1 MVASSPVVASVSRR
15 VPRAAVTLMPSAT
28 MRMLYTHRR
37 IVALGLLAMP
47 LALPPSLAAMRVH
60 TVDRLVTPV
69 TPARVAV
76 VKGRVTE
83 KESGQPIMSVQV
95 IVVGS
100 AQRIGAITDASG
112 EFTLRGAPA
121 GALTL
126 RATRI
131 GYAPMDQAVTVPVDG
146 EVTVNFTLTHAATR
160 LEEVVTTATGE
171 QSRREMGNTVA
182 SLNADSIVKSA
193 PITTVSELLQAR
205 TAGVQVIQTQGV
217 IGSSPNVRIRGVGSL
232 SLSNEPLVVVD
243 GIRFSNES
251 EPGNVSGVRIN
262 RLSTLDPEDVESIDV
277 IRGPSAAALYGTA
290 ASNGVVIVKTKR
302 GRSGGTKWATFIEN
316 GVTQMPGGY
325 PANYWTFGRNIVNGV
340 PVTGT
345 APVHCTLAA
354 SAQNQCVIDSTS
366 SFNPWTDAKTDP
378 FRNGPSSQYGV
389 QASGGSNALRFFFS
403 ADRQGETG
411 PYYMPGFEQTRIT
424 TKLGEAPRSEQIRP
438 NQLHQTS
445 VRGNFTF
452 ALAPNATLDLSGGYQ
467 DRDLWTPFDGTFF
480 QGLSNQLFSAPGFQ
494 TATNGTAG
502 QFVGDILSVGQ
513 RNTLERFTGS
523 GSLNWTPM
531 SWLQLTAEGGIDNAN
546 SNNFQNQRPGE
557 GPTTSAWGPT
567 AAQGFSG
574 IDLFR
579 TNSLQY
585 TATIRGQATHRLSSS
600 FNSVTSAGGQW
611 FKSGIYQLFG
621 EGYGLGVGA
630 TTPTAAAQRLAS
642 TTTTE
647 NATYGAFAQE
657 QVSWRDRLY
666 VTVASRIDKNS
677 AFGRDNGTTVY
688 PSANVSYVISDES
701 WFPHV
706 PGMERLRVR
715 SSVGQAGLPPGTTA
729 ALPFLSPLTYP
740 AANGDTPGLT
750 VQSIGNA
757 NLKPEVTTEFENG
770 FDMGLFRDRVN
781 VELTYFNK
789 VSRDQ
794 IFASPLPPSFG
805 AGGTQ
810 TINIARVDN
819 KGLELSIDAQMIN
832 SRNLSWNMRINGSHV
847 ANKLVDIG
855 DVSLPQTQ
863 GQRNV
868 VGFPLFGIW
877 DRPYTFKDANN
888 DGIIVPSEITLAAAD
903 SFRGSTLP
911 AYEGGLSNTLGFLH
925 DKLRVSGLV
934 DYRGQF
940 WNTYTIGSN
949 RCVSALNC
957 AAINV
962 KGSSLAD
969 QAAAVAASSGTL
981 RNTRWGIYQPNDFI
995 KLREVSVTA
1004 ELPASLTERFLHG
1017 RSAQF
1022 VLSGRNLATLWTKY
1036 PGIDPE
1042 ANRNGNGNDDLGT
1055 PPAIRLWLARVN
1067 LAF

>member
-1 MVASSPVVASVSRR
+1 
-15 VPRAAVTLMPSAT
+15 
-28 MRMLYTHRR
+28 MRMLYSHRR
-37 IVALGLLAMP
+37 LVALGLLALP
-47 LALPPSLAAMRVH
+47 LAPPPSLAAMRVATGDH
-60 TVDRLVTPV
+60 VV

-83 KESGQPIMSVQV
+83 KESGQPIMSVQI

-100 AQRIGAITDASG
+100 GQRVGAITDASG
-112 EFTLRGAPA
+112 DYSLRGVPA
-121 GALTL
+121 GTVTL

-131 GYAPMDQAVTVPVDG
+131 GYAPMDQTVSVPADG
-146 EVTVNFTLTHAATR
+146 EVTANFSLTHAATR

-182 SLNADSIVKSA
+182 SVNADSIVKSS
-193 PITTVSELLQAR
+193 PITNVGELLQAR

-217 IGSSPNVRIRGVGSL
+217 IGSSPNIRIRGVGSL
-232 SLSNEPLVVVD
+232 SLANEPLVVVD
-243 GIRFSNES
+243 GIRFSNEA
-251 EPGNVSGVRIN
+251 EPGNISGVRIN

-290 ASNGVVIVKTKR
+290 AANGVVIVKTKK
-302 GRSGGTKWATFIEN
+302 GRAGGTKWTAFVEN
-316 GVTQMPGGY
+316 GITQMPGGY
-325 PANYWTFGRNIVNGV
+325 PANYWTFGRNIVNGA
-340 PVTGT
+340 PVTGA

-366 SFNPWTDAKTDP
+366 SYNPWTAGMTDP
-378 FRNGPSSQYGV
+378 FKNGPSTQYGF
-389 QASGGSNALRFFFS
+389 QASGGSNALRFFIS
-403 ADRQGETG
+403 GDRQGETG
-411 PYYMPGFEQTRIT
+411 PYYMPAFEQNRIT
-424 TKLGEAPRSEQIRP
+424 TKLGDAPRGEQIRP

-480 QGLSNQLFSAPGFQ
+480 QGLSNQLFSAPGFL

-502 QFVGDILSVGQ
+502 QYVGDIFSVGQ
-513 RNTLERFTGS
+513 RTTLERFTGT
-523 GSLNWTPM
+523 GSFNWTPM
-531 SWLQLTAEGGIDNAN
+531 SWLQLTAEGGVDNAN
-546 SNNFQNQRPGE
+546 ANNFQDQFPGQ

-585 TATIRGQATHRLSSS
+585 TATVRGAATRRLSSS
-600 FNSVTSAGGQW
+600 FNSVTTVGGQW

-630 TTPTAAAQRLAS
+630 TTPNAAAQRLAS

-647 NATYGAFAQE
+647 NATYGGFAQE
-657 QVSWRDRLY
+657 QISYLDR
-666 VTVASRIDKNS
+666 VFFTVASRVDKNS

-688 PSANVSYVISDES
+688 PSANLSYVISEEP
-701 WFPHV
+701 WFPHL
-706 PGMERLRVR
+706 PGVERLRLR

-729 ALPFLSPLTYP
+729 ALPFLTALSYP
-740 AANGDTPGLT
+740 AASGDNPGLT
-750 VQSIGNA
+750 VASIGNTS
-757 NLKPEVTTEFENG
+757 LKPEVTTEYEGG
-770 FDMGLFRDRVN
+770 FDAGLLRDRVN
-781 VELTYFNK
+781 VELTYFSK
-789 VSRDQ
+789 STRDA
-794 IFASPLPPSFG
+794 IFQSPLPPSFG
-805 AGGTQ
+805 AGANQ
-810 TINIARVDN
+810 TVNVGRVDN
-819 KGLELSIDAQMIN
+819 KGLELSIDAQVID
-832 SRNLSWNMRINGSHV
+832 RRALSWNVRLNGSHI
-847 ANKLVDIG
+847 ANKLVSIG
-855 DVSLPQTQ
+855 NVQLPQTQ
-863 GQRNV
+863 GQRSV
-868 VGFPLFGIW
+868 VGYPLFGIW
-877 DRPYTFKDANN
+877 DRPYTYKDANN
-888 DGIIVPSEITLAAAD
+888 DGIIVPSEIMLAAAD

-911 AYEGGLSNTLGFLH
+911 AYEGGLSNTIGILNNH
-925 DKLRVSGLV
+925 LRVSGLV

-949 RCVSALNC
+949 RCVSAVNC

-962 KGSSLAD
+962 KGSSLDD
-969 QAAAVAASSGTL
+969 QAAAVAAASGSL
-981 RNTRWGIYQPNDFI
+981 RNTKWGIYQPNDFI
-995 KLREVSVTA
+995 KLREISVTA
-1004 ELPASLTERFLHG
+1004 DLPANLTARLLRG
-1017 RSAQF
+1017 RSAQL

-1042 ANRNGNGNDDLGT
+1042 ANRNANGNDDLGT